1 MSADPL
7 PALAAAERR
16 LIILAAAGA
25 SFEQIAADPETR
37 LAPDGVRSAIEAV
50 LVTTGTRTVLQLAGW
65 ATAHRIVTQPVH
77 PSGALTVKPS
87 LAPRLSQVLRG
98 WARGRSTPELTADF
112 GISSTTMRSYTKTLL
127 STLNVDSQPQA
138 VVVGVLAELVL
149 LSDIDPAWPAEPL
162 ARTAETGSAA
172 P

>member
-1 MSADPL
+1 MPADPL

-16 LIILAAAGA
+16 LIVLTSAGA

-37 LAPDGVRSAIEAV
+37 LRLGDVRSAIEAV
-50 LVTTGTRTVLQLAGW
+50 LVTTGNRTVPQLAGW

-77 PSGALTVKPS
+77 PSGALTIKPS

-98 WARGRSTPELTADF
+98 WAGGRSTPELTADF

-127 STLNVDSQPQA
+127 STLNVDSDTQA

-162 ARTAETGSAA
+162 ARTAGTRSAA

>member
-1 MSADPL
+1 MPTEPL

-16 LIILAAAGA
+16 LIVLASAGA
-25 SFEQIAADPETR
+25 TFEQIAADPETR
-37 LAPDGVRSAIEAV
+37 LRLGDVRSAIEAV
-50 LVTTGTRTVLQLAGW
+50 LVTSGTRTVLQLAGW
-65 ATAHRIVTQPVH
+65 ATAHRIVTEPVH
-77 PSGALTVKPS
+77 PSGALTIKPS

-98 WARGRSTPELTADF
+98 WAGGRSTPELTADF

-127 STLNVDSQPQA
+127 STLNVDSDTQA

-162 ARTAETGSAA
+162 ARTAGTRSAA

>member
-1 MSADPL
+1 MPADPV

-16 LIILAAAGA
+16 LIVLASAGA

-37 LAPDGVRSAIEAV
+37 LRLGDVRSAIEAV
-50 LVTTGTRTVLQLAGW
+50 LVTTGNRTVPQLAGW
-65 ATAHRIVTQPVH
+65 ATAHRIVTQTVH
-77 PSGALTVKPS
+77 PSGALTIKPS

-98 WARGRSTPELTADF
+98 WAGGRSTPELTADF

-127 STLNVDSQPQA
+127 STLNVDSDTQA
-138 VVVGVLAELVL
+138 VVVGVLAKLLL
-149 LSDIDPAWPAEPL
+149 LSDVNLSWPAEPL
-162 ARTAETGSAA
+162 ARTAGTRSAA